1 MGLKI
6 EKGGWILIFLIGLA
20 LVIYSLNKYGV
31 LDLGRWAGSRP
42 ASSGGIKETV
52 DTSKPLALPASG
64 SVETSEVRVRVNIWV
79 GCAAGL
85 VANGGLDTTPGSIYA
100 NKGLKVSFKIIDDW
114 TEGAAALATNNVDV
128 MLTTVDVWAK
138 DQAQFQEKDR
148 KSVV

>member
-1 MGLKI
+1 MGIKI

-20 LVIYSLNKYGV
+20 LVVYSLNKYGF
-31 LDLGRWAGSRP
+31 LDLGRWTGSRP
-42 ASSGGIKETV
+42 ASSGGIKEPV

-85 VANGGLDTTPGSIYA
+85 VANGGLDTAQGSIYA

-114 TEGAAALATNNVDV
+114 T
-128 MLTTVDVWAK
+128 
-138 DQAQFQEKDR
+138 
-148 KSVV
+148 